1 MQSARV
7 SRRLHSSRYTKLRA
21 ALIRARLDAG
31 LTQVVLADRLQRPQS
46 FVSKFETGE
55 RHLDVLE
62 FVELCEAIG
71 VDPRK
76 VIGHAAG

>member
-1 MQSARV
+1 
-7 SRRLHSSRYTKLRA
+7 
-21 ALIRARLDAG
+21 
-31 LTQVVLADRLQRPQS
+31 VLADRLQRPQS

-71 VDPRK
+71 IDPRK